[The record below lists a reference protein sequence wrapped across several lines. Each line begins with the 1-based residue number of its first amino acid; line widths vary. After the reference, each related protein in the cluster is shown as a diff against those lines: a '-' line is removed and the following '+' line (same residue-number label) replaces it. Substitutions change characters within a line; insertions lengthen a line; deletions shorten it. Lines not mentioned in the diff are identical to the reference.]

1 MSKTDEKSVANDGI
15 IVGLDIG
22 MSYVPKPNVMQNGI
36 PTNGLWRDTD
46 TRRWRISCGVMVMEM

>member
-22 MSYVPKPNVMQNGI
+22 LSYVPKPNVLYNEI
-36 PTNGLWRDTD
+36 PANGLWRDTD
-46 TRRWRISCGVMVMEM
+46 IQRWRISCRVLVM